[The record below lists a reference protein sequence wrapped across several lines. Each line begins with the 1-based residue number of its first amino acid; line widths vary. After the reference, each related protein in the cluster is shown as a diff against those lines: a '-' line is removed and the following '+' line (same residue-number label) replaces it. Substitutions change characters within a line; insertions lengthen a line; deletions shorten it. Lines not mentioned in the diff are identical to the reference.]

1 VSGGDPLAAV
11 VWRYPEPLI
20 PGRLVRRYQR
30 FLAEV
35 DLDDG
40 RRVTAH
46 CPNSGSMRGCL
57 AENAPVLLSHH
68 PAPQRRTA
76 YTWEMI
82 RIGETWVGVNT
93 GLPNQLVAEAARR
106 RVLPPFRDALA
117 VRPEVP
123 LTPGTRL
130 DLLVERE
137 RGPLWVEVKNVTLVE
152 GDLAR
157 FPDAVTT
164 RGAKHLREMRA
175 LTARG
180 QAAAMV
186 YLVQRADAQ
195 RFAPA
200 RDIDPAYARELE
212 RALAAGVEV
221 WVVQARVA
229 PSGVFLWRTL
239 PLCLAG

>member
-1 VSGGDPLAAV
+1 MSGAPNLASV
-11 VWRYPEPLI
+11 TWRYPEPLI
-20 PGRLVRRYQR
+20 PGRLVRRYKR

-35 DLDDG
+35 ELADG
-40 RRVTAH
+40 QRVTAH
-46 CPNSGSMRGCL
+46 CPNSGSMLGCL
-57 AENAPVLLSHH
+57 ADHAPVFLSHH
-68 PAPQRRTA
+68 PEPQRRTA

-82 RIGETWVGVNT
+82 QIGGAWVGINT
-93 GLPNQLVAEAARR
+93 GLPNKLVAEAARQR
-106 RVLPPFRDALA
+106 ALPPFADARS

-157 FPDAVTT
+157 FPDAVTE

-186 YLVQRADAQ
+186 YLVQRQDAE
-195 RFAPA
+195 RFTPA

-212 RALAAGVEV
+212 QALAAGVEA
-221 WVVQARVA
+221 WVVQARVS
-229 PSGVFLWRTL
+229 PTGVSLWRTI
-239 PLCLAG
+239 PLWLGG

>member
-1 VSGGDPLAAV
+1 MSGRDPLAAV
-11 VWRYPEPLI
+11 AWRYPEPLI
-20 PGRLVRRYQR
+20 SGRLVRRYQR

-35 DLDDG
+35 DLDHG

-46 CPNSGSMRGCL
+46 CPNSGSMLGCL
-57 AENAPVLLSHH
+57 ADNAPVRLSHH

-82 RIGETWVGVNT
+82 RIGGTWVGVNT
-93 GLPNQLVAEAARR
+93 GLPNKLVAEAARQR
-106 RVLPPFRDALA
+106 ALPPFADALA

-123 LTPGTRL
+123 LAPGVRL
-130 DLLVERE
+130 DLLVERK

-152 GDLAR
+152 GGLAR
-157 FPDAVTT
+157 FPDAVTA

-186 YLVQRADAQ
+186 YLVQREDAET
-195 RFAPA
+195 FSPA
-200 RDIDPAYARELE
+200 RDIDPSYARELE
-212 RALAAGVEV
+212 LALADGVEA

-229 PSGVFLWRTL
+229 PSGVRLWRTL
-239 PLCLAG
+239 PLDLAG

>member
-1 VSGGDPLAAV
+1 MSGCDLLASVA
-11 VWRYPEPLI
+11 WRYPEPLI

-35 DLDDG
+35 ELDDG

-46 CPNSGSMRGCL
+46 CPNSGSMLGCL
-57 AENAPVLLSHH
+57 ADAAPVWLSHQ
-68 PAPQRRTA
+68 PDPRRRTA

-82 RIGETWVGVNT
+82 RIGEAWVGVNT
-93 GLPNQLVAEAARR
+93 GLPNKLVAEAARQR
-106 RVLPPFRDALA
+106 ALPPFADALA

-123 LTPGTRL
+123 LAPGTRL

-152 GDLAR
+152 DGLAR
-157 FPDAVTT
+157 FPDAVTA

-175 LTARG
+175 LVGQG

-186 YLVQRADAQ
+186 YLVQREDAET
-195 RFAPA
+195 FTPA

-212 RALAAGVEV
+212 LALAAGVEA
-221 WVVQARVA
+221 WVVQARVS
-229 PSGVFLWRTL
+229 PTGVSLWRTL
-239 PLCLAG
+239 PLDLAG

>member
-1 VSGGDPLAAV
+1 MSGQNPLARV
-11 VWRYPEPLI
+11 VWRYPAPLV
-20 PGRLVRRYQR
+20 PGRLVRRYKR

-46 CPNSGSMRGCL
+46 CPNSGSMLGCL
-57 AENAPVLLSHH
+57 ADAAPVQLSHH
-68 PAPQRRTA
+68 PEPQRRTA

-82 RIGETWVGVNT
+82 QIEGVWVGVNT
-93 GLPNQLVAEAARR
+93 GLPNKLVAEAARQR
-106 RVLPPFRDALA
+106 ALPPFRDTLT

-152 GDLAR
+152 GGLAR
-157 FPDAVTT
+157 FPDAVTA

-175 LTARG
+175 LAAQGR
-180 QAAAMV
+180 AAAMV

-195 RFAPA
+195 RFTPA

-212 RALAAGVEV
+212 SALAAGVEA
-221 WVVQARVA
+221 WVVQARVS
-229 PSGVFLWRTL
+229 PGEISLWRTL
-239 PLCLAG
+239 PLNLAG

>member
-1 VSGGDPLAAV
+1 MNGGQNLAAV
-11 VWRYPEPLI
+11 TWRYPEPLI
-20 PGRLVRRYQR
+20 AGRLVRRYKR

-35 DLDDG
+35 ELADG
-40 RRVTAH
+40 QRVTAH
-46 CPNSGSMRGCL
+46 CPNSGSMLGCL
-57 AENAPVLLSHH
+57 ADQAPVFLSHH
-68 PAPQRRTA
+68 PEPRRRTA

-82 RIGETWVGVNT
+82 QINGAWVGINT
-93 GLPNQLVAEAARR
+93 GLPNKLVAEAARQR
-106 RVLPPFRDALA
+106 ALPPFADALT

-157 FPDAVTT
+157 FPDAVTE

-186 YLVQRADAQ
+186 YLVQRQDAA
-195 RFAPA
+195 RFTPA
-200 RDIDPAYARELE
+200 RDIDPTYARELE
-212 RALAAGVEV
+212 QALAAGVEA
-221 WVVQARVA
+221 WVVQARVS
-229 PSGVFLWRTL
+229 PLGVSLWRTI
-239 PLCLAG
+239 PLQLSG